1 MLIDSHIHF
10 WNYDKVRDAWITEEM
25 QVLQKNYLPQI
36 LPPVIQRADVDGVI
50 AVQADQSEAETN
62 FLLRLSQNNSFIKG
76 VVGWIDL
83 SSDRVEERLAYYQQ
97 FPQIKGWRHIV
108 QAEPDNFMLGDKFQK
123 GISLLQK
130 YNYTYDIL
138 SYPHQIKTAIEL
150 VRTFPNQKFV
160 LDHCAKPILKEKK
173 IGDWKNQMQTIAENK
188 NVYCKLSGL
197 LTEAKWNQWQPEDFY
212 PYLDIVFE
220 AFGTERILFGS
231 DWPVILLSGEYR
243 QWKNLVEFYLQKFS
257 TSEQQNVMGN
267 NAIKFY
273 NL

>member
-1 MLIDSHIHF
+1 MTIDSHIHF

-36 LPPVIQRADVDGVI
+36 LQPVIQRADVDGVI

>member
-36 LPPVIQRADVDGVI
+36 LQPVIQRADVDGVI

-160 LDHCAKPILKEKK
+160 LDHCAKPIIKEKN
-173 IGDWKNQMQTIAENK
+173 IGDWKNQMQTISENK

-197 LTEAKWNQWQPEDFY
+197 LTEAKWNQWQPEDFF
-212 PYLDIVFE
+212 PYFEIVFE

>member
-36 LPPVIQRADVDGVI
+36 LQPVIQRADVDGVI

>member
-36 LPPVIQRADVDGVI
+36 LQPVIERSDVDGII
-50 AVQADQSEAETN
+50 AVQADQSEEETN
-62 FLLRLSQNNSFIKG
+62 FLLRLSQSDSFIKG
-76 VVGWIDL
+76 IVGWVDL
-83 SSDRVEERLAYYQQ
+83 QNENIEERLKYFSQ
-97 FPQIKGWRHIV
+97 FSIIKGWRHIV

>member
-36 LPPVIQRADVDGVI
+36 LQPVIQRADVDGVI

-173 IGDWKNQMQTIAENK
+173 IGDWKNQMQTIAKNK

-197 LTEAKWNQWQPEDFY
+197 FTEAKWNQWQPEDFY

>member
-36 LPPVIQRADVDGVI
+36 LQPVIQRADVDGVI

-197 LTEAKWNQWQPEDFY
+197 LTEAKWNQWQHEDFY